1 MYILFLVIYFNVIIF
16 MVGFDVNLMHAFYF
30 LSFTFCAKA

>member
-1 MYILFLVIYFNVIIF
+1 MSLLLVC

-30 LSFTFCAKA
+30 LSFTFVQNLRMYLGTM